1 MGMIKG
7 APLHTG
13 YVPQPQALRDKRES
27 KTTRESQEGYSII
40 LFFNFV

>member
-13 YVPQPQALRDKRES
+13 YVPQPQALRDKRKS
-27 KTTRESQEGYSII
+27 KTTRESQEGYNTI
-40 LFFNFV
+40 LSFNFV